1 MDQTRAGSSTQ
12 PFSFAAITPS
22 MPPREEASESS
33 DTGANGRQRSRLDG
47 PDEPDESLVL
57 PMGAAGLTEFAS
69 PRRPSIAR
77 SAGIISGAVMIS
89 RILGLAR
96 EMIFAYFFGAS
107 KSFAY
112 DAYVIA
118 FRIPNM
124 LRALFAEGALSAAF
138 VTVFSDY
145 LVTKG
150 KDRSLRLSNIT
161 ATALV
166 IVLGI
171 VVVVGMVFAPAIV
184 AALAPG
190 YLRDPDKF
198 HLTVKLTRIMMP
210 YILLVAMA
218 AKAMGMLNACDRFGI
233 PALSSSFFNIGSV
246 AGGLFLAAYMADS
259 TLAHPIRAVVDH
271 PVAGIIGMAY
281 GVLIGGLFQYVIQW
295 PSLRRM
301 GFRYRPALNLGDPG
315 LRRLAR
321 LFVPAVIGAAAVQ
334 VNVLVNS
341 NFAST
346 LPGNG
351 PVSWLS
357 YAFRLMQFPMG
368 LFGVSI
374 ATATLPSISRSAA
387 LMETGD
393 FSRTLASSLRLA
405 FLTTIPSAVGLA
417 VLATPII
424 ALIYQRGDFGSHD
437 TEHTAGA
444 LAFYAVGLAGYAGTK
459 LLAPAFYALND
470 GHTPMLISLAS
481 IAANFGLNWAL
492 VSTLQERGLAL
503 STSIVALM
511 NFGVLYWVM
520 WRRIGDIEFRATALV
535 VGKIML
541 ASAAMGVV
549 CWTLNRLVS
558 SLADGSAA
566 PGLAFKLTNVV
577 FSVGI
582 GAATYYGAAY
592 LLGVQ
597 ELQTAVERIKA
608 AAIKVLKLA

>member
-1 MDQTRAGSSTQ
+1 
-12 PFSFAAITPS
+12 
-22 MPPREEASESS
+22 MPPREEAAESS
-33 DTGANGRQRSRLDG
+33 DASDTGRQKLRSDI
-47 PDEPDESLVL
+47 PDESDASPVRRL
-57 PMGAAGLTEFAS
+57 GAAGLAEIS
-69 PRRPSIAR
+69 SHRRPSIAR

-89 RILGLAR
+89 RVLGLVR

-124 LRALFAEGALSAAF
+124 LRALFTEGALSVAF

-150 KDRSLRLSNIT
+150 KSRSLRLSNIT

-166 IVLGI
+166 IVLG
-171 VVVVGMVFAPAIV
+171 VVVIAGAVFAPAIV
-184 AALAPG
+184 ATLAPG
-190 YLRDPDKF
+190 YLKDPDKF

-210 YILLVAMA
+210 YILLVALA
-218 AKAMGMLNACDRFGI
+218 AKAMGVLNACDRFGI
-233 PALSSSFFNIGSV
+233 PALSSSFFNIGSIV
-246 AGGLFLAAYMADS
+246 GGLLLAAYMADS

-271 PVAGIIGMAY
+271 PVAGILGMAY
-281 GVLIGGLFQYVIQW
+281 GALIGGLFQYVIQW
-295 PSLRRM
+295 PSLRRA
-301 GFRYRPALNLGDPG
+301 GFRYRPTLSFSDPG
-315 LRRLAR
+315 LKRLAR
-321 LFVPAVIGAAAVQ
+321 LIVPAVIGAAAVQ

-387 LMETGD
+387 LFDTGD

-405 FLTTIPSAVGLA
+405 FLMTIPSAVGLA
-417 VLATPII
+417 VLARPII
-424 ALIYQRGDFGSHD
+424 ALIYQRGDFGSQD
-437 TEHTAGA
+437 TEQTAGA
-444 LAFYAVGLAGYAGTK
+444 LAFYSVGLAGYAGIK

-470 GHTPMLISLAS
+470 GRTPMLISLAS
-481 IAANFGLNWAL
+481 IAANFALNWAL
-492 VSTLQERGLAL
+492 VSPLQERGLAL
-503 STSIVALM
+503 STSIVALI

-520 WRRIGDIEFRATALV
+520 WRRIGDIEFHATALV

-541 ASAAMGVV
+541 ASAAMGTV
-549 CWTLNRLVS
+549 CWMLNRLVS
-558 SLADGSAA
+558 SLGDGWAA

-577 FSVGI
+577 CSVGI
-582 GAATYYGAAY
+582 GAATFYGAAY

-608 AAIKVLKLA
+608 AAIRVLKSA